1 MSTPGFH
8 FSDPASS
15 SLSRDE
21 VHFRQ
26 MEMRGYRRN
35 DGLFEVEGR
44 VVDRKPQRF
53 KPSIES
59 REFAAN
65 EPIHDIGVR
74 ILLDRE
80 LVVQAV
86 RTFTAAAPYGECPM
100 GGRALQSL
108 VGTRIGPG
116 WGKEVR
122 SALGGARSC
131 THLMELLM
139 PLATTAIQ
147 SIGPL
152 LGPSN
157 EAIAGEGRPG
167 KIDSCYAYR
176 SQGELV
182 RIRWPEH
189 HRPRPR
195 DESTDKP

>member
-8 FSDPASS
+8 FADPTSS

-26 MEMRGYRRN
+26 IEMRGYRRN

-65 EPIHDIGVR
+65 KPIHDMGVR
-74 ILLDRE
+74 ILLDRK
-80 LVVQAV
+80 LVAHAVQ
-86 RTFTAAAPYGECPM
+86 TFTAAAPYDGECPM

-122 SALGGARSC
+122 SALRSARSC
-131 THLMELLM
+131 KHLM
-139 PLATTAIQ
+139 
-147 SIGPL
+147 
-152 LGPSN
+152 
-157 EAIAGEGRPG
+157 
-167 KIDSCYAYR
+167 
-176 SQGELV
+176 
-182 RIRWPEH
+182 
-189 HRPRPR
+189 
-195 DESTDKP
+195 